1 MQPIP
6 YTFKSNTQEMGPI
19 VDKSCEFL
27 QKEAS
32 NGYTEFMSSKHH
44 HCFMSFNSCGN
55 PRKGNKCSRRGKRRY
70 GHSLVKEA
78 DGKRGRKAI
87 TPASQR
93 KKRLTKT
100 PR

>member
-1 MQPIP
+1 
-6 YTFKSNTQEMGPI
+6 MGPI

-44 HCFMSFNSCGN
+44 HFFMSFHSCGN
-55 PRKGNKCSRRGKRRY
+55 PRKGNKCSKHGKRRH
-70 GHSLVKEA
+70 GHFLVKEA

-93 KKRLTKT
+93 KKRLTKR